1 MERARARGDLP
12 RDPVVTGFGVVAGGL
27 LGLVAAAAAT
37 ANDVLP
43 LVQAAFGAL
52 DAATAWEMARGVM
65 LTWLVVPALGA
76 LAGLV
81 AAQLALGAVDFRGR
95 PRVRVPRTSG
105 GVVVDALGALA
116 VGVTAPVL
124 ALAVL
129 PSLLPAPDAGFALL
143 RAPVV
148 VGFGAVGLALPWV
161 LVARAR
167 AVRSWRERVDPQPP
181 PRRSPD
187 AADPAVRA
195 RVRGAMQD
203 P

>member
-37 ANDVLP
+37 ANDVTP
-43 LVQAAFGAL
+43 LAQAAFGAL

-81 AAQLALGAVDFRGR
+81 AAQFALGAVDFRGR
-95 PRVRVPRTSG
+95 PRVRVARTSG

-116 VGVTAPVL
+116 VGLIAPVL
-124 ALAVL
+124 AFAAL

-148 VGFGAVGLALPWV
+148 VGVCAVGLAFPWV
-161 LVARAR
+161 LIARAR

-187 AADPAVRA
+187 AADPAVRT

>member
-1 MERARARGDLP
+1 MERARAKGDLP

-27 LGLVAAAAAT
+27 LGMVAAAAAT
-37 ANDVLP
+37 ANDVMP
-43 LVQAAFGAL
+43 LAQAAFGAL
-52 DAATAWEMARGVM
+52 DAATAWEKARGVA
-65 LTWLVVPALGA
+65 LIWAAVPVLGA
-76 LAGLV
+76 LSGLV
-81 AAQLALGAVDFRGR
+81 GAQFALGAVDFRAR
-95 PRVRVPRTSG
+95 ARVRAPRTPG
-105 GVVVDALGALA
+105 GTVVDTLGALA

-124 ALAVL
+124 AWAVL

-148 VGFGAVGLALPWV
+148 VGFGALGLALPWV
-161 LVARAR
+161 VIARAR

-187 AADPAVRA
+187 EADPAVRA

>member
-52 DAATAWEMARGVM
+52 DAATAWESARGVV
-65 LTWLVVPALGA
+65 LTWLVVPALGV

-105 GVVVDALGALA
+105 GLVVDALGALA
-116 VGVTAPVL
+116 VGLSAPVL

-148 VGFGAVGLALPWV
+148 VGVGALGLAFPWV
-161 LVARAR
+161 IIARAR